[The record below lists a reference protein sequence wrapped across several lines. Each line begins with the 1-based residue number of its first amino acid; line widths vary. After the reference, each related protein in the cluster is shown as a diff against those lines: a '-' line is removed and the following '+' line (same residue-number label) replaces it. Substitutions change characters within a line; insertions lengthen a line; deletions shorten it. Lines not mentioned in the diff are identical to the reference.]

1 MNIKT
6 IFSFVVLSAFL
17 ATSSF
22 AQAPA
27 DQTSA
32 KTIRDRI
39 IAASSCA
46 ELREIRDDLQ
56 LVREEACRIKEDLKR
71 ANEILATNTS
81 ITDALLT
88 TTIILGVGTV
98 SLTVSSRL
106 LGGSSAAA
114 RAFQRHVLSTNA
126 LRKVEDVGVLTA
138 IGGLYTSGFTLISL
152 GSMVSAKQS
161 VKELSE
167 KLKLVDEKVLL
178 IDEILQH
185 KAKHMRCVLGN

>member
-1 MNIKT
+1 MKKT
-6 IFSFVVLSAFL
+6 ISFVVLSAFL

-39 IAASSCA
+39 VSASSCI
-46 ELREIRDDLQ
+46 ELQAIHSDLE
-56 LVREEACRIKEDLKR
+56 LVRVEAGRIEEDLKK
-71 ANEILATNTS
+71 ANEVLSSNRSTA
-81 ITDALLT
+81 DALGLT
-88 TTIILGVGTV
+88 TTILAASTC
-98 SLTVSSRL
+98 SLLVSSKL

-114 RAFQRHVLSTNA
+114 RAFQRNILSSNS
-126 LRKVEDVGVLTA
+126 LRKVYNLGELSYIVGVATAGFTILSYGSVQGAKEDVAKLT
-138 IGGLYTSGFTLISL
+138 
-152 GSMVSAKQS
+152 
-161 VKELSE
+161 E
-167 KLKLVDEKVLL
+167 KLAHLNEKILL